1 MPTFGQVSA
10 PKSLADGRSIS
21 AYNPEEKHRA
31 YLQRLQERNQ
41 VQRQQQQDE
50 TTQEKLRREQGFN
63 VCFSGANAAQRAASA
78 GERLKQK
85 APRARSR
92 GSLGAWRQWEEAT
105 VEIKGIGGEVYAIRP
120 TGERVPSKIDFLGG
134 ESLPSWAETQKVPA
148 GTEEDAA
155 GEEEIPEELPEEDPA
170 HSQADTQPQLEL
182 EQTQKELCSLGLEL
196 ASEPAVPSDAEERQG
211 DASSCRRPS
220 HPSPAEGYRDLVAP
234 EELAQRISS
243 LPCNWQRALM
253 DLLEKA
259 EAEVH
264 AASEP
269 CGPESEEQAGGSTS
283 FVAQEPA
290 TSSTKPTPE
299 DNATPRSGGPEKNS
313 QAEAA
318 EVDREPLREPAPVTP
333 PTQSKDLP
341 TAAGG
346 GTAAVR
352 AVRAAC
358 ASDLS
363 TDAPDDE

>member
-63 VCFSGANAAQRAASA
+63 VCFSGANAAQR
-78 GERLKQK
+78 
-85 APRARSR
+85 
-92 GSLGAWRQWEEAT
+92 QWEEAT
-105 VEIKGIGGEVYAIRP
+105 VEIKGIGGE
-120 TGERVPSKIDFLGG
+120 
-134 ESLPSWAETQKVPA
+134 TQKVPT

-155 GEEEIPEELPEEDPA
+155 EEETEEIPEELPEEDAP
-170 HSQADTQPQLEL
+170 HLQASTQPQLAL
-182 EQTQKELCSLGLEL
+182 EQTQK
-196 ASEPAVPSDAEERQG
+196 AG
-211 DASSCRRPS
+211 DASPCD
-220 HPSPAEGYRDLVAP
+220 PSPAEGYRDMIAP
-234 EELAQRISS
+234 EQLAQRISS
-243 LPCNWQRALM
+243 LPSNWQRALM

-259 EAEVH
+259 EAEVQ
-264 AASEP
+264 ASLAP
-269 CGPESEEQAGGSTS
+269 IGLDTAEEQGGGSTS
-283 FVAQEPA
+283 FAPEPA
-290 TSSTKPTPE
+290 VSSRKPIAE
-299 DNATPRSGGPEKNS
+299 DNETPRSGGPENS
-313 QAEAA
+313 PAEAVEA
-318 EVDREPLREPAPVTP
+318 DREALPEPAPVTP
-333 PTQSKDLP
+333 PTQSKDPP

-363 TDAPDDE
+363 TDAPDDD